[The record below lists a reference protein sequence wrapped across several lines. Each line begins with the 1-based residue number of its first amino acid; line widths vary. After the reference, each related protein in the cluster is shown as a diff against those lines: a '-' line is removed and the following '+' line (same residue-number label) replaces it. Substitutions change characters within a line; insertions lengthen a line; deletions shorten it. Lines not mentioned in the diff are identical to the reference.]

1 MKTCLKGMPLL
12 LLLIA
17 ISLGL
22 LNQAAY
28 AETTTVYP
36 PKLVISHATTPTP
49 TPTPT
54 LKDFSLSLSPTSNK
68 LAAWCDK
75 CYMAT
80 VYVTSVGGF
89 NDPVSLYA
97 SKPSPQIGPTL
108 DPNIV
113 IPPPDGTASSKL
125 LVTATTEASPG
136 TYVINITGV
145 SGSVSKSV
153 QFTLTVTGEEV
164 FIQTWVPVIIVVVVV
179 GIIFYMLL
187 VRRRRARVGVAMKIL
202 LHPLV
207 GILHLSKA

>member
-1 MKTCLKGMPLL
+1 LL
-12 LLLIA
+12 LTA
-17 ISLGL
+17 ISLGS

-164 FIQTWVPVIIVVVVV
+164 FIQIWIPVTIAVVV

>member
-1 MKTCLKGMPLL
+1 MKRCLKGMPLL

-49 TPTPT
+49 T

-75 CYMAT
+75 CYMAI

-97 SKPSPQIGPTL
+97 SKPSPQILPTL

-125 LVTATTEASPG
+125 LVTATTETSPG
-136 TYVINITGV
+136 TYVIDITGV

-153 QFTLTVTGEEV
+153 QFTLTVTGGEV
-164 FIQTWVPVIIVVVVV
+164 FIQIWVPVIIAVVVI

-207 GILHLSKA
+207 GILPLSKA

>member
-1 MKTCLKGMPLL
+1 MLL
-12 LLLIA
+12 TA
-17 ISLGL
+17 ISLGS

-164 FIQTWVPVIIVVVVV
+164 FIQIWIPVTIAVVV

>member
-1 MKTCLKGMPLL
+1 MPLL
-12 LLLIA
+12 LLLTA
-17 ISLGL
+17 ISLGS

-164 FIQTWVPVIIVVVVV
+164 FIQIWIPVTIAVVV